1 MAELSPAAQAVL
13 DAAHR
18 VGRPDRSP
26 HDELDLVAA
35 LRAAAVHM
43 EFVQDSVKL
52 HQIATELEGTRQ
64 GEQS

>member
-18 VGRPDRSP
+18 VGCPDRSP

-35 LRAAAVHM
+35 LRAAAVYM
-43 EFVQDSVKL
+43 EFVQDSAKL
-52 HQIATELEGTRQ
+52 HQIATELEGDHQ
-64 GEQS
+64 GEQP